1 MRYEST
7 QYGRIINGLF
17 SAAILLMTVAYLL
30 DWGTRPLPLVPYL
43 VLTGVLLLILLL
55 FYKLTVRVEDAVVHV
70 IYGIGLIHL
79 RLPRRQIMGLRCVTN
94 PGYYGLGIR
103 IIPGGMLYN
112 IEGRNA
118 VEIRYDQEGKDIVRI
133 GCKDCTELLRAIQA
147 QCMP

>member
-30 DWGTRPLPLVPYL
+30 HWGSRPLPLVPYL

-55 FYKLTVRVEDAVVHV
+55 FYKLTIRVEHSIVHL

-79 RLPRRQIMGLRCVTN
+79 KLPRRKIMGLRCVTN

-118 VEIRYDQEGKDIVRI
+118 VEIRYDPAGKDIVRI
-133 GCKDCTELLRAIQA
+133 GCKDCAGLLRAIEA
-147 QCMP
+147 QCLS